1 MARQVRQTLPDPP
14 PQYDQQYIAGLARA
28 INNYMGQAQALGEV
42 IAGRFIMT
50 KPPDPPDSTVGLP
63 VGTLYLK
70 TVSGVKVLTLVTE
83 GDPQ

>member
-14 PQYDQQYIAGLARA
+14 AQYDQQYIASLARA

-42 IAGRFIMT
+42 ISARFIMT
-50 KPPDPPDSTVGLP
+50 DTPTDTVGLP

-70 TVSGVKVLTLVTE
+70 TVNGVPLLSVVLV
-83 GDPQ
+83 GDP